1 MRATRVLTSRSFFKI
16 FDEKNTGAVTARR
29 LRHVLHEIECPDALS
44 ETEFLEFMH
53 YAGLAKNG
61 DYRAHNQCQIGDLLS
76 KLIMGGL

>member
-16 FDEKNTGAVTARR
+16 FDEKNTGAVTART

>member
-1 MRATRVLTSRSFFKI
+1 VLTSRSFVKL
-16 FDEKNTGAVTARR
+16 FDETNTGAVTART
-29 LRHVLHEIECPDALS
+29 LRHVLHEIECP
-44 ETEFLEFMH
+44 EFLEFMH